1 MSQLM
6 DRGVREEDT
15 RRTGGPIPRDVRL
28 RVPRGDRLHGR
39 DAELAELARMLSDP
53 GIRLLTVTGPAGVG
67 KSALA
72 RFALGGG
79 AAYGG
84 ATPFGDTTAYGD
96 STSYGRTASDEGATS
111 YGRTTSSEEA
121 TPYASPAV
129 RGGTTPGPGPAAPGD
144 TTSYGGGAGAGDAAA
159 RRAEAARDATAVSLP
174 LPFPGP
180 YPFLGFL
187 GHPPL
192 LERVPAPRRAAG
204 PGPAPGAV
212 VVGVDLA
219 STGSRGTAW
228 RAVAAALGAPGRPV
242 ADAPVDALPELIGA
256 HLGDRE
262 VLLVLD
268 NGDLVA
274 SRLPGDIAALLRR
287 CPRLRILLTSR
298 SSLDVSA
305 EHLFPVTP
313 LPVGPRGGAPLD
325 SVAVRLFV
333 DRVGAHY
340 RRDVLQPT
348 ELRNIAEICAELDG
362 LPLAIEV
369 TARAV
374 GTVGTGALLAALRRG
389 EYPYHGRL
397 LDVPTRHQSVPGAL
411 SWGDRA
417 LSGEERSLLRRLA
430 VCEVAIDL
438 LTVQRLGGLSR
449 MQAARRLDSLVRRS
463 LLVSAKREGGDPE
476 FRMLTAVRS
485 YYRRQLAQSPQE
497 AAEAYRRH
505 AEHYAKLAGAAE
517 QGLRDTEE
525 RARWLAAVPT
535 RLSDLRVAV
544 TRLQAAGR
552 HATALRTLLSLE
564 AALAVHDALPM
575 AAELLE
581 RSVAAMEAEGAARD
595 GGVLADA
602 LRVSAGWALAADDR
616 PRAAALLSRAA
627 ALYERAGD
635 PVGVAQT
642 GVLAAELAR
651 RLGDTETAQARALS
665 AVAAAETRRDVRGAA
680 AARRVLAL
688 ARADRGAADAEE
700 PLSRALD
707 ELRSLR
713 DPHATALALID
724 LARVRSA
731 LGRGAPARAAVR
743 EAMELL
749 LLHGGSPAEV
759 VLALEIAVRTA
770 PGGGGVERRHV
781 QRVTALVRALRERYA
796 LPGDGL
802 ADDGTGP
809 DGVGRTGGPARGMV
823 PEAPRAAGRVPAP
836 RTPDRAGP
844 PPPVE
849 PRETSGGNGP
859 AEPPTGFGGAKAPT
873 GFGGAKGPDGS
884 RRAEASVGSGR
895 AEGER
900 AGDAAR
906 AAAPPATAAAE
917 PGDPAG
923 HAAEPV
929 DCPSLQSALTIALS
943 TPPPAPDPAPEREGG
958 EDPRLAG
965 LTPRQHQIAELVA
978 EGMTNRQIARALEL
992 SEWTVVN
999 HLRQVMTKLECPS
1012 RVHVTRIVQR
1022 SAG

>member
-1 MSQLM
+1 M
-6 DRGVREEDT
+6 
-15 RRTGGPIPRDVRL
+15 RL

-79 AAYGG
+79 AAYGDAPPFG
-84 ATPFGDTTAYGD
+84 NTTSFGDTA
-96 STSYGRTASDEGATS
+96 S
-111 YGRTTSSEEA
+111 YGRTTACEGATSS
-121 TPYASPAV
+121 ASPAV
-129 RGGTTPGPGPAAPGD
+129 PGGTTPGPRPAAPGD
-144 TTSYGGGAGAGDAAA
+144 TTSYGGGAGAGSVDGSVDGDAAA
-159 RRAEAARDATAVSLP
+159 RRAEAARDATAASLP

-192 LERVPAPRRAAG
+192 LERVPAPRRAAD
-204 PGPAPGAV
+204 PGPAPGAAV
-212 VVGVDLA
+212 VVDLA

-242 ADAPVDALPELIGA
+242 ADAPADALPELIGA

-305 EHLFPVTP
+305 EHLFPVAP

-397 LDVPTRHQSVPGAL
+397 LDVPTRHQSVLGAL

-430 VCEVAIDL
+430 VCEVAVDL

-485 YYRRQLAQSPQE
+485 YYRRQLARSPQE

-505 AEHYAKLAGAAE
+505 ADHYAKLAVAAE
-517 QGLRDTEE
+517 QGLRDAEE

-564 AALAVHDALPM
+564 DALAVHDALPM

-616 PRAAALLSRAA
+616 PRAAARLSRAA

-770 PGGGGVERRHV
+770 PSGGGVERRHV
-781 QRVTALVRALRERYA
+781 QRVTALARALRERYA

-809 DGVGRTGGPARGMV
+809 DGVGRTGGPVRGVV

-844 PPPVE
+844 PPTVA
-849 PRETSGGNGP
+849 PRGTVGGNGP
-859 AEPPTGFGGAKAPT
+859 AEPPAGFGAAK
-873 GFGGAKGPDGS
+873 
-884 RRAEASVGSGR
+884 
-895 AEGER
+895 
-900 AGDAAR
+900 
-906 AAAPPATAAAE
+906 APPATAAAE
-917 PGDPAG
+917 PGEPAG
-923 HAAEPV
+923 HAAEPA

-958 EDPRLAG
+958 EGPRLAG